1 MVVIQVSESLM
12 DVPWATASEWGIYK
26 TWQIL
31 VNLSDPTPDVVWQKQ
46 DWSYFLYV
54 IRQNKIDPIFCMS
67 YGIQTSFGLCT

>member
-1 MVVIQVSESLM
+1 MGYL
-12 DVPWATASEWGIYK
+12 
-26 TWQIL
+26 L